1 VVKTSSKAV
10 SAGRGVSSS
19 LEQVGMIVRRFC
31 SKAADNTETEAIL
44 AALLDEALAVL
55 APAETG
61 TLFAYDPG
69 PDRLFVQQ
77 AIGYRTGS
85 MQQMSYRPG
94 EPIAGHVFETARA
107 EIYAT
112 PQETREALRK
122 MGLQNRACLEH
133 AMPGYDCP
141 RSMLCIPLV
150 CCETKLG
157 VLALENWQGNKAFS
171 QADLQLADILAHV
184 AALAADRARL
194 ARELQQERTLLEGTG
209 KLQQDVMS
217 TLSHEMRTP
226 LASIKGYASAMLL
239 DGVEWSKETMQE
251 YLQIIVEESD
261 KLGEITADLLDVSVI
276 DAGRFQIQRE
286 PTLLPRLAQEVVDEL
301 RRHTDKHRFLVN
313 FPPRFPIV
321 DADAGRMRRVLFN
334 LLDNAVKYSAE
345 GGLVVIRGQAR
356 EDEVIVSVSDQG
368 PGIAPEY
375 LNRLFERFF
384 RVKFVSGHHIVGS
397 GLGLPI
403 ARNIVEAHGGRIW
416 AESRL
421 GEGTTISF
429 TLPIGEVSA
438 GVEGSD
444 D

>member
-1 VVKTSSKAV
+1 MKTAS
-10 SAGRGVSSS
+10 
-19 LEQVGMIVRRFC
+19 IVREFC
-31 SKAADNTETEAIL
+31 GELEHHTEAEAIL
-44 AALLDEALAVL
+44 ATLLDKALAVI

-61 TLFAYDPG
+61 TLFLYKPG
-69 PDRLFVQQ
+69 PDRLLVQR

-85 MQQMSYRPG
+85 MQQMSYRLG
-94 EPIAGHVFETARA
+94 EPIAGRVLQTGHTEF
-107 EIYAT
+107 YAI
-112 PQETREALRK
+112 PEETREALGK
-122 MGLQNRACLEH
+122 MGSQNRACLEH
-133 AMPGYDCP
+133 VVPGHDCP
-141 RSMLCIPLV
+141 HSMLCIPLV
-150 CCETKLG
+150 CCDTRMG
-157 VLALENWQGNKAFS
+157 VLALENWQGTRAFS
-171 QADLQLADILAHV
+171 EVDLQLADILARV
-184 AALAADRARL
+184 ATVAADRARL
-194 ARELQQERTLLEGTG
+194 TRELQHERTVLEGTG
-209 KLQQDVMS
+209 KLQQEVMS

-239 DGVEWSKETMQE
+239 DGVKWPEETMRE

-261 KLGEITADLLDVSVI
+261 KLGEITADLLDVSVM

-286 PTLLPRLAQEVVDEL
+286 PTHLVRLVEEIVEEL
-301 RRHTDKHRFLVN
+301 GRRTDKHRFLVS

-321 DADAGRMRRVLFN
+321 DADGGRIRRALFN
-334 LLDNAVKYSAE
+334 LLDNAVKYSPE
-345 GGLVVIRGQAR
+345 GGLVVIRGQVQ
-356 EDEVIVSVSDQG
+356 ENEILVSVADQG

-384 RVKFVSGHHIVGS
+384 RVKFASGHHIVGS

-416 AESRL
+416 AESKL

>member
-1 VVKTSSKAV
+1 VH
-10 SAGRGVSSS
+10 
-19 LEQVGMIVRRFC
+19 QFC
-31 SKAADNTETEAIL
+31 RELAHCTESESIL
-44 AALLDEALAVL
+44 AALLDKALAVI

-61 TLFAYDPG
+61 TAFLYQRGPG
-69 PDRLFVQQ
+69 RLLVSR
-77 AIGYRTGS
+77 AIGYGTGS
-85 MQQMSYRPG
+85 IQLLSCRLG
-94 EPIAGHVFETARA
+94 EPIAGRVLQTGHAET
-107 EIYAT
+107 YAT
-112 PQETREALRK
+112 PQKAREALGQ
-122 MGLQNRACLEH
+122 MAEQNRACLEQ
-133 AMPGYDCP
+133 AMPGFDSP
-141 RSMLCIPLV
+141 HSMVCVPLI
-150 CCETKLG
+150 CGETRVG
-157 VLALENWQGNKAFS
+157 ALALENWRGTQVFAE
-171 QADLQLADILAHV
+171 ADLELVEAMAQV
-184 AALAADRARL
+184 ATLAADRVTVAT
-194 ARELQQERTLLEGTG
+194 ELEHARTLLEGAG

-239 DGVEWSKETMQE
+239 DGVTWPEETMRE

-276 DAGRFQIQRE
+276 DAGRFQVQRE
-286 PTLLPRLAQEVVDEL
+286 PTLLPRLAEEVVDEL
-301 RRHTDKHRFLVN
+301 RRHTDRHRFLVS

-321 DADAGRMRRVLFN
+321 DADAGRIRRLLFN

-345 GGLVVIRGQAR
+345 GGLVVIRGQVQ
-356 EDEVIVSVSDQG
+356 EGEVLVSVADQG

-375 LNRLFERFF
+375 LNQLFERFF

-416 AESRL
+416 AESKL

-438 GVEGSD
+438 GVESSD